1 MRGIIVTLATPPVGF
16 VLLIV
21 IGLSLHRR
29 WRRVG
34 RSVLWAGAIGLL
46 LMGMPIVSDNLL
58 LALED
63 DLPTTPPADH
73 PPGAIIVLG
82 GEVIRAQ
89 SEPLGVRPGPLTME
103 RLRTAAALARRTG
116 LPILVTGGL
125 TQPGTAAV
133 GTVMRDSLRDDFGVP
148 ARWVE
153 DRSHDT
159 WENARFSAGILRA
172 DGITSVYVVTSA
184 WHMRRALL
192 AFDGVGLTV
201 TAAPTPLNDKLAPN
215 LSDFLPRAE
224 LWETG
229 YYALHE
235 WIGYEWY
242 RWR

>member
-1 MRGIIVTLATPPVGF
+1 MRGIIVTLAMPPVGF
-16 VLLIV
+16 VLLII
-21 IGLSLHRR
+21 IGLLLRQR

-34 RSVLWAGAIGLL
+34 PSMMWAGAVGLL
-46 LMGMPIVSDNLL
+46 LLGMPIVSHNLR
-58 LALED
+58 LALET

-82 GEVIRAQ
+82 GEVVRARN
-89 SEPLGVRPGPLTME
+89 EPLGVRPGPLTLD
-103 RLRTAAALARRTG
+103 RLRTAAALSRRTG

-125 TQPGTAAV
+125 TQPNTAAV
-133 GTVMRDSLRDDFGVP
+133 GTVMRDSLRDDFRMP

-159 WENARFSAGILRA
+159 WENARFSADILRA

-192 AFDGVGLTV
+192 AFEGVGLTV
-201 TAAPTPLNDKLAPN
+201 TAAPTPPDDPLGPN
-215 LSDFLPRAE
+215 LSDFLPRTE
-224 LWETG
+224 LWQTG

-235 WIGYEWY
+235 WLGYEWY